1 MATQTGR
8 LRSLDILRGI
18 TVAGMILVNNPG
30 NWRHVFAPLRH
41 ADWDGLTPTDLVF
54 PFFMFIMGISMYL
67 SLQKFNFE
75 LTKQTLLKVIKRTIL
90 IFLVGLALNWFSHG
104 CNRSFTDFEHLRILG
119 VMQRLAIA
127 YGVGSII
134 GMMLK
139 GKHLLWVSGFLLLI
153 YALLI
158 KCTGSEV
165 LSPDNIVAVVDRNII
180 GESHLYQKSIGGG
193 IRIAFDPEGLLSAV
207 GSIVQ
212 VLLGSYCGKII
223 LSNKNKPEAII
234 QKLFIF
240 GTISLFAGLL
250 LSYGFPI
257 NKSLW
262 SSTFVLTTSGFA
274 SLLLGLL
281 IWIID
286 IHHKDKWCSFFE
298 VFGINPLYLYVQ
310 ASVLAVVIGF
320 SGIQDLCYEVFL
332 HPYFGDYPTSLIW
345 AIFFVLLNWVPGYIL
360 YKKKIYIK
368 L

>member
-30 NWRHVFAPLRH
+30 NGKFVFAPLRH
-41 ADWDGLTPTDLVF
+41 AAWDGLTPTDLVF
-54 PFFMFIMGISMYL
+54 PFFMFIMGISMFL

-75 LTKQTLLKVIKRTIL
+75 LTKDTLFKVIKRTIL
-90 IFLVGLALNWFSHG
+90 IFVVGLVLNWFSHG
-104 CNRSFTDFEHLRILG
+104 YYYSFTDFEHLRVLG

-127 YGVGSII
+127 YGVGSML
-134 GMMLK
+134 GMIFK
-139 GKHLLWVSGFLLLI
+139 GKHLLWLSGVILFV

-158 KCTGSEV
+158 KFTGSEV
-165 LSPDNIVAVVDRNII
+165 LSPDNIVAVVDRSIV
-180 GESHLYQKSIGGG
+180 GESHLYKLRMSDGTPV
-193 IRIAFDPEGLLSAV
+193 AFDPEGLLSAL

-223 LSNKNKPEAII
+223 LSNKGKSEIII

-240 GTISLFAGLL
+240 GTISLFIGLL

-286 IHHKDKWCSFFE
+286 IHHKDKWCQFFE

-320 SGIQDLCYEVFL
+320 SGIQDFCYEVFL

-345 AIFFVLLNWVPGYIL
+345 AILFVLLNWVPGYIL